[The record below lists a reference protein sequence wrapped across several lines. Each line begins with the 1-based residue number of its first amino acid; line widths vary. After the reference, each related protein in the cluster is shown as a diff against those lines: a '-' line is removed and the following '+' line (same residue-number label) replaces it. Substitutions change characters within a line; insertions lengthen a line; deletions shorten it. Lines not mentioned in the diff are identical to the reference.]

1 MLRGKGPWMFRGKGT
16 WVFRGKRTWMM
27 FRVVFVVVFA
37 RGNEPEFSRGLIRAQ
52 VADFAGRMTND
63 RQEKKS
69 AAARALH
76 FDSKALASLLL
87 KQGIRLSDAWSVPIE
102 PERALRH
109 F

>member
-69 AAARALH
+69 AAARAFH
-76 FDSKALASLLL
+76 FDSKALISLLVN
-87 KQGIRLSDAWSVPIE
+87 QGIRHGSAWSVPRAQW
-102 PERALRH
+102 RALH
-109 F
+109 